1 MARRSAKAV
10 KEEVAP
16 PPKGASDVT
25 SGWVTLITGLAV
37 SGYLLWRNRHGMNF
51 AEFNVFNTAM
61 ILWVPLVVILLFL
74 RRSPAEFGMTGG
86 EVGKGTAVALVLF
99 LLFCPVIYFFA
110 PMPGPQEYYLG
121 WMGTNAG
128 SGAVRGTYWTGS
140 AWSPGGTI
148 DISRL
153 IYHEIVMGFYMFGW
167 EWYHRG
173 FLLTGLRRIMPLWGA
188 VLFQAVLFTVLH
200 IGKPWEE
207 VISSFPGGVLM
218 GVLSVRFGSFL
229 PCFLLHWLVSA
240 GFDFAVLYF
249 HFNKAS

>member
-1 MARRSAKAV
+1 MAKRSDKGLPASDT
-10 KEEVAP
+10 P
-16 PPKGASDVT
+16 SSQGASDAV
-25 SGWVTLITGLAV
+25 SGWVTLATGLAV
-37 SGYLLWRNRHGMNF
+37 SGYLLWRNRQGMNF
-51 AEFNVFNTAM
+51 AEFNVFNTAL

-74 RRSPAEFGMTGG
+74 RRSPSDFGMVGG
-86 EVGKGTAVALVLF
+86 EVRKGTVTAVVLF

-121 WMGTNAG
+121 WMGTIAG
-128 SGAVRGTYWTGS
+128 SGAVRGTYWNGS
-140 AWSPGGTI
+140 AWSPGGYI

-173 FLLTGLRRIMPLWGA
+173 FLLYGLRRIMPVWGA
-188 VLFQAVLFTVLH
+188 VLLQAVLFTVLH
-200 IGKPWEE
+200 LGKPWEE

-218 GVLSVRFGSFL
+218 GLLALRFGSFL

-249 HFNKAS
+249 HFNRQ